1 MRPASDISGQK
12 TLPGEIV
19 PTDQTMMADGGPR
32 PRAPLPSGPFRV
44 GRYTTVRQI
53 GAGGMGVVYMA
64 YDEQLDRK
72 VAIKLL
78 QERPAAADAASLGH
92 ARLLR
97 EAQAMAHVSHPN
109 VAAVYEVGTYED
121 QVFVAMEFVEGK
133 TLGQW
138 LADGPRTWRE
148 VVAMYAQAGRGLAAA
163 HAAGIVHRD
172 FKPENVIVG
181 DDGRARVLDFGL
193 ARASR
198 DTPTVPPAE
207 ISGSDL
213 RMSVSLS
220 AKLTQAGSLIG
231 TPAYMS
237 PEQYLRAAIDARS
250 DQFSF
255 CVSLFEAL
263 YGARPFAGQT
273 LAELMAAV
281 TRGKLRVP
289 RQHRPVP
296 TWIHDVVARGLHAD
310 AALRWPDMPTLL
322 EALARD
328 PARRRR
334 RVALQLG
341 ALALVGATVFVGL
354 QARALRGRVCSGA
367 AEQLVGVWDGARA
380 AEVRAAIDASGL
392 PYARA
397 AAERVAADL
406 DAYAAQWVAAH
417 TTACEATAVRQ
428 EQSQELLDRRMA
440 CLDER
445 RVALQALVGV
455 LAGADAAVVEK
466 AAQATAELPRLE
478 PCGDPSYLQARV
490 RPPDDPA
497 AALQVEATRARLL
510 QAHALMAAG
519 KFAGAGQI
527 VDAAQARAEALGYA
541 PLRAEVDHARG
552 ELGIREGRYA
562 EAEAALRRAYV
573 GARTAGDDEVAA
585 AAAMALI
592 GVTGASLARFEAGA
606 LWRDVAGAEAA
617 RSADPLAPATLA
629 SETAAM
635 AIREGDY
642 TRAEADSARAL
653 ALREQVVGREHSS
666 LIPALN
672 QLGAA
677 LEKQGKFAA
686 AGDHYR
692 RALALGEATLG
703 SEHPLVAAAADNL
716 GAIFQSEGRYED
728 ALAQHLRGL
737 QIRERVLGPDH
748 MQVASSLNNL
758 GIVAESLGRASE
770 SEAYFR
776 REVAIQE
783 RHLGPDNPAV
793 ALTHTN
799 LGAILHI
806 HGDEDGALLHLRK
819 ALAIQE
825 KVLTPDHPETV
836 FVLANLGLVARAQ
849 GRLQDALDDLGRALR
864 VAEKT
869 GGPEHVN
876 VASIRQNL
884 GSILLQLG
892 RSDEALAE
900 FRRAR
905 EIREKSLGASHPDVA
920 VLRANIGTILA
931 QQGAVAEGEALLR
944 GSLADLEAALGPEH
958 ADLADPLLGLAELA
972 LAARKPGRAGEALAW
987 AERAL
992 KVRAAGEAAPRELAA
1007 ARFAVARAL
1016 LASGGDQAR
1025 AVALARA
1032 ARADYPP
1039 GSAELPALERWLARH
1054 GRG

>member
-19 PTDQTMMADGGPR
+19 PTDQTMMAEGPPR
-32 PRAPLPSGPFRV
+32 PRAPPPTGPFRI
-44 GRYTTVRQI
+44 GRFTTVRPI

-72 VAIKLL
+72 VAVKLL
-78 QERPAAADAASLGH
+78 QERPDADAASLGH

-109 VAAVYEVGTYED
+109 VAAVYEVGTFED
-121 QVFVAMEFVEGK
+121 QVFVAMELVEGK

-138 LADGPRTWRE
+138 LADAPRAWQE
-148 VVAMYAQAGRGLAAA
+148 VVAMYIQAGRGLAAA
-163 HAAGIVHRD
+163 HAADIVHRD

-198 DTPTVPPAE
+198 DMPTVPPAE
-207 ISGSDL
+207 ISGADL
-213 RMSVSLS
+213 RLSVSLS
-220 AKLTQAGSLIG
+220 ARLTQAGSLIG

-237 PEQYLRAAIDARS
+237 PEQYIRAAIDARS

-281 TRGKLRVP
+281 TRGKVRVP
-289 RQHRPVP
+289 RHHRPVP
-296 TWIHDVVARGLHAD
+296 AWIHDVVVRGLHVD
-310 AALRWPDMPTLL
+310 AARRWPDMPTLL
-322 EALARD
+322 DALARD

-334 RVALQLG
+334 RIALRVG
-341 ALALVGATVFVGL
+341 ALALLAAGVHAGL
-354 QARALRGRVCSGA
+354 QARALQTHVCSGA
-367 AEQLVGVWDGARA
+367 AARPAGAGDEARA
-380 AEVRAAIDASGL
+380 AAVPAAIHASGL
-392 PYARA
+392 PYAPA
-397 AAERVAADL
+397 AAERVTADL
-406 DAYAAQWVAAH
+406 DAYAAQWTAAH
-417 TTACEATAVRQ
+417 TAACEATAVRR

-445 RVALQALVGV
+445 RAALQALVGV
-455 LAGADAAVVEK
+455 LADADAAVVEK
-466 AAQATAELPRLE
+466 AAQATGELPRLE
-478 PCGDPSYLQARV
+478 PCADPSYLQARV

-497 AALQVEATRARLL
+497 AALQVEATRGRLT

-527 VDAAQARAEALGYA
+527 VDAAQTRAEALGYA
-541 PLRAEVDHARG
+541 PLGAEVERARG
-552 ELGIREGRYA
+552 ELKIREGNYA
-562 EAEAALRRAYV
+562 AAEAALRRAYV
-573 GARTAGDDEVAA
+573 GARSAGDDEVAA
-585 AAAMALI
+585 AAATALI

-606 LWRDVAGAEAA
+606 LWRDVAGAEVA
-617 RSADPLAPATLA
+617 RSVDPLAAADLA
-629 SETAAM
+629 GETAAM
-635 AIREGDY
+635 ALREGDY
-642 TRAEADSARAL
+642 QRAEADSARAL
-653 ALREQVVGREHSS
+653 ALRERVVGAQHSS
-666 LIPALN
+666 LIPPLN

-686 AGDHYR
+686 AGERYR

-703 SEHPLVAAAADNL
+703 SEHPLVATAADNL

-728 ALAQHLRGL
+728 ALVQHLRGL
-737 QIRERVLGPDH
+737 QIRERVFGPDH

-758 GIVAESLGRASE
+758 GIVAESLGRAGE

-783 RHLGPDNPAV
+783 KHLGPDNPAV

-806 HGDEDGALLHLRK
+806 HGDEDGALLHLRR

-825 KVLTPDHPETV
+825 KVLSPDHPETV

-869 GGPEHVN
+869 VGPEHVN

-900 FRRAR
+900 FMRAR
-905 EIREKSLGASHPDVA
+905 EIREQTLGTDHPDVA
-920 VLRANIGTILA
+920 ALRASIGTIRAL
-931 QQGAVAEGEALLR
+931 QGHTAEAEALLR
-944 GSLADLEAALGPEH
+944 GSLADLETALGPEH
-958 ADLADPLLGLAELA
+958 PDLADPLLGLVELG
-972 LAARKPGRAGEALAW
+972 LQQPGRADEALAW

-992 KVRAAGEAAPRELAA
+992 RLRVAGEAAPRELAA

-1016 LASGGDQAR
+1016 VASGGDRAR

-1032 ARADYPP
+1032 ARPDYPP
-1039 GSAELPALERWLARH
+1039 ASAERPALDRWLARFA
-1054 GRG
+1054 R